1 MLLFLKDFEAK
12 NLEDI
17 SVITHARG
25 SVHAEKKRDFS
36 EKDLKETDRQ
46 TDRQTERERESKAS
60 LKASIGR
67 ILFKHLT
74 QQNATERSLR
84 FSILSKIER
93 DDDDENAFVH
103 VAVNDAREDV
113 FSLRVSVSAK
123 REAQKLSKDHL

>member
-1 MLLFLKDFEAK
+1 VLLFLKDFEAK

-17 SVITHARG
+17 SVIKHARG
-25 SVHAEKKRDFS
+25 SVRAEKKRDFS

-46 TDRQTERERESKAS
+46 TDRQRKAS

-67 ILFKHLT
+67 ILFKRLT
-74 QQNATERSLR
+74 QQHATERIAR

>member
-1 MLLFLKDFEAK
+1 MFLKDFEAK

-17 SVITHARG
+17 SVIKHARG

-46 TDRQTERERESKAS
+46 TDRQRERERERKAS

-74 QQNATERSLR
+74 QQHARQREVAFFHFIQNRER
-84 FSILSKIER
+84 
-93 DDDDENAFVH
+93 
-103 VAVNDAREDV
+103 
-113 FSLRVSVSAK
+113 
-123 REAQKLSKDHL
+123 

>member
-1 MLLFLKDFEAK
+1 MFLKDFEAK

-74 QQNATERSLR
+74 QQHATERS
-84 FSILSKIER
+84 FVFPFYPKY
-93 DDDDENAFVH
+93 DDDENAFVH
-103 VAVNDAREDV
+103 VADHLYYRTI
-113 FSLRVSVSAK
+113 S
-123 REAQKLSKDHL
+123 KLSKKICLCRRCKSLFER

>member
-17 SVITHARG
+17 SVIKHARG

-46 TDRQTERERESKAS
+46 TDRQRERERKAS

-74 QQNATERSLR
+74 QQHATEKRIAFFHFIQNR
-84 FSILSKIER
+84 ER
-93 DDDDENAFVH
+93 
-103 VAVNDAREDV
+103 
-113 FSLRVSVSAK
+113 
-123 REAQKLSKDHL
+123 